1 MKVTDLNEVAAEVR
15 TQLENEG
22 SLLLDYVSKEVAVSM
37 TTNIYVMSDQTK
49 GFGQDIPDTISV
61 ISSQTRISTI
71 FEGHSSF
78 YKESGAI
85 CEYNDLSED
94 VSQIILVLDTAIQR
108 TRNNTL

>member
-15 TQLENEG
+15 TQLENDG
-22 SLLLDYVSKEVAVSM
+22 SLLLDFVSEDVAVLM
-37 TTNIYVMSDQTK
+37 ITNIYVMNDQTK
-49 GFGQDIPDTISV
+49 GFGQDIPDNISV

-78 YKESGAI
+78 YKDSGSI

-94 VSQIILVLDTAIQR
+94 VTQIILVLDAAIQR
-108 TRNNTL
+108 TRDNAL